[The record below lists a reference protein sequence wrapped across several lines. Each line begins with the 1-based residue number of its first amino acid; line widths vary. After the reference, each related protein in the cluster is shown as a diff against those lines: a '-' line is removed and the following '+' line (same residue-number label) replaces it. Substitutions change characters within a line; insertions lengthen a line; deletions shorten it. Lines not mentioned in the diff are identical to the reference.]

1 VTAFK
6 PTRRG
11 VVVSFDEVEAE
22 LLRLLVSEVRD
33 LLEPDEGPPPASAD
47 PDAAMLA
54 ELTGLGGPT
63 PATPADPVLRR
74 LLPNG
79 YRDDVAAAGDFR
91 RYTEATLRDGKRATA
106 ESLLADL
113 PPDGGG
119 DVRLEGEA
127 LDRWLT
133 GLNDVRLTLGTKIGV
148 TEDMDEPDPDD
159 PAANAL
165 SVYHWLTEVQSVL
178 IEVVAA
184 TEA

>member
-1 VTAFK
+1 VTSFK

-22 LLRLLVSEVRD
+22 LLRLLVGEVYD
-33 LLEPDEGPPPASAD
+33 LLVAEEAPPAPPAD

-54 ELTGLGGPT
+54 QLTGLGGPT
-63 PATPADPVLRR
+63 PRPPDDPVLRR
-74 LLPNG
+74 LLPDG
-79 YRDDVAAAGDFR
+79 YRDDEAASGEFR

-106 ESLLADL
+106 AALLADL

-119 DVRLEGEA
+119 EVRLEDES

-133 GLNDVRLTLGTKIGV
+133 GLNDVRLTLGTKLGV

-184 TEA
+184 TEE